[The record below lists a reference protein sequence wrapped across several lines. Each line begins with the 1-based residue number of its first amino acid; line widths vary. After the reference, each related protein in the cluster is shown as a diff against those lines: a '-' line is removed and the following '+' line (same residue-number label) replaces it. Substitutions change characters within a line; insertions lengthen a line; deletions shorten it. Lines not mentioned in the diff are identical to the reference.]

1 MSEPSASTLGGI
13 GQKLTHPSATLRAML
28 SGVVTVAGL
37 TLVSKAIS
45 FVKDA
50 TVAHRFGVSHELD
63 GFLLA
68 FGLHTFITGML
79 AAGLPYAMMPAY
91 SDVRHRLGDARAD
104 ALALQSAL
112 CHALTLLLLGVAVH
126 FWGEAIVGVMGK
138 GFTPDVR
145 ALSRRL
151 ITDLLPFMFCYGM
164 TTHLSM
170 WLRGRKAFFAATAS
184 PIVTPLIII
193 ALLALSPLSI
203 SADLLVLA
211 TNIGGALHLLFISL
225 TVGRFLPLGSLDWW
239 RSLRHWEEENATIL
253 RNALPY
259 LVAGLVLG
267 ATTLVDQTMAGWLA
281 PGSVSTLSYSD
292 KVCGILLALTA
303 IAASEAMFPFFSD
316 VVARGEWGKLHRQL
330 KKTLQVVV
338 AFAAPLTAILIWQA
352 PLIVALLFE
361 RGAFTAEHTH
371 RVAEVLRFA
380 ALQIPFYVIGVMLSR
395 IVVALQ
401 GSGFT
406 LLLSWFSLMLNIGL
420 NALLMRSMGVA
431 GIALST
437 AFVYFVSATAMW
449 IYVSKK
455 IAQRRECEE
464 VPS

>member
-1 MSEPSASTLGGI
+1 
-13 GQKLTHPSATLRAML
+13 
-28 SGVVTVAGL
+28 
-37 TLVSKAIS
+37 
-45 FVKDA
+45 
-50 TVAHRFGVSHELD
+50 
-63 GFLLA
+63 
-68 FGLHTFITGML
+68 
-79 AAGLPYAMMPAY
+79 
-91 SDVRHRLGDARAD
+91 
-104 ALALQSAL
+104 
-112 CHALTLLLLGVAVH
+112 
-126 FWGEAIVGVMGK
+126 
-138 GFTPDVR
+138 
-145 ALSRRL
+145 
-151 ITDLLPFMFCYGM
+151 
-164 TTHLSM
+164 
-170 WLRGRKAFFAATAS
+170 
-184 PIVTPLIII
+184 
-193 ALLALSPLSI
+193 
-203 SADLLVLA
+203 
-211 TNIGGALHLLFISL
+211 
-225 TVGRFLPLGSLDWW
+225 
-239 RSLRHWEEENATIL
+239 
-253 RNALPY
+253 
-259 LVAGLVLG
+259 
-267 ATTLVDQTMAGWLA
+267 
-281 PGSVSTLSYSD
+281 
-292 KVCGILLALTA
+292 
-303 IAASEAMFPFFSD
+303 MFPFFSD

-455 IAQRRECEE
+455 IAQRREREE